1 MPLTTPAGSGPSVG
15 CPLGLWR
22 HRAMDTGIVW
32 QEGRERASCGAP
44 ASPHG
49 KRARV
54 LRRAL
59 DLGLHLAPT
68 LFTTV
73 GVTAPGA
80 TPDLS
85 ARVSVLRAQGA
96 EFGAAHSHPAAGGA
110 APPTTG
116 WTSTPSPRV
125 GHPRKVEQ
133 TPRAG
138 HPRKVQQQA
147 ARAPL
152 SRDPEHRESSTALQ
166 AALDCTVPPCRFP
179 A

>member
-125 GHPRKVEQ
+125 GQ
-133 TPRAG
+133 
-138 HPRKVQQQA
+138 PRKVQQQA